1 MTCTRRFVGF
11 EEFLIKALVYIGPR
25 DVGMKDVPDA
35 HIARPTDALAGIIS
49 TNIRCSDLHMYEA
62 GPTWKR
68 AACSSMKPRH
78 RNGNRQCSGSRQ
90 GRTVGLRAI
99 HHWLWVLPQD
109 KI

>member
-62 GPTWKR
+62 GPT
-68 AACSSMKPRH
+68 
-78 RNGNRQCSGSRQ
+78 
-90 GRTVGLRAI
+90 
-99 HHWLWVLPQD
+99 
-109 KI
+109 